1 MRGNVLCHDAPSPDE
16 RVSTDLQP
24 ADNCDVGPESG
35 PNPDGCREEVV
46 VAMFDV
52 GSRSQIVGERDRWS
66 EEHIVFDH
74 DPVPDQYSVLDRDA
88 VTKSRTTFNEGVIA
102 NVAVTSDNSSGHD
115 MCKCPNS
122 CTTTDLI
129 TLAEAERVD
138 KHEAACGH
146 AIRSSRST
154 FSSMMSVGRG

>member
-1 MRGNVLCHDAPSPDE
+1 M
-16 RVSTDLQP
+16 
-24 ADNCDVGPESG
+24 
-35 PNPDGCREEVV
+35 
-46 VAMFDV
+46 AMFDV

-129 TLAEAERVD
+129 TLAEAEGVD
-138 KHEAACGH
+138 KHEAACDH

-154 FSSMMSVGRG
+154 FSSIMSVGRR